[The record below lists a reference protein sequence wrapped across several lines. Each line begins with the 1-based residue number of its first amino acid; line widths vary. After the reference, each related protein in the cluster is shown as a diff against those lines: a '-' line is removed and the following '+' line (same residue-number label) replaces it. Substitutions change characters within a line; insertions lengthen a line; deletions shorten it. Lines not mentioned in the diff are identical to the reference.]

1 MTQRSD
7 NLSQPLHS
15 DNSTTNSR
23 SDSGVET
30 RDNRGK
36 SYSSPPPPNPIG
48 YASMPSD
55 PIGWNA
61 GVPDYVQWSMN
72 GANDNTSLLADAYG
86 ATHGQPHYS
95 LGGAPWYEGTGAAQ
109 YPAMVGMPAN
119 LPYSAAQIAQQ
130 MDAMHLQS
138 QQSEQIIHQQNQ
150 LLAQIQAAQQARAR
164 TEREQHNGGPPSLGH
179 HHESPP
185 SRSATSHP
193 NLPDSPVDRRR
204 AVSPLS
210 SSNVS
215 SKTRR
220 ASGAPLLAEVSQ
232 AMNTMNA
239 LRNSHHDLS
248 QDSSITSPEHPSRPN
263 SYAGRERN
271 RVSGFVGQS
280 SSRKDARRTSNLHQP
295 DSDSPERHRSTTPT
309 PPSIVIDPTSMESP
323 NGSMSKS
330 PLRVDIN
337 SVGMRMGQRIIPG
350 RSHDTY
356 PESSPNSNE
365 SQPDKRHSYTD
376 LGINRSSHRNSR
388 PISPRPA
395 SVSGP
400 VQTPLIQPRRQPRGP
415 PTDSFFANN
424 FLARRSLRTR
434 REAMSKLCASPRASS
449 FSAPKNGAAQPSPS
463 PLARKV

>member
-1 MTQRSD
+1 MTHRSD
-7 NLSQPLHS
+7 NISQPLHS
-15 DNSTTNSR
+15 NNSTSKSR
-23 SDSGVET
+23 PHPGVES

-36 SYSSPPPPNPIG
+36 PYSPPPNPIG

-55 PIGWNA
+55 SIGWNA

-72 GANDNTSLLADAYG
+72 GANNNTSLLADAYG
-86 ATHGQPHYS
+86 ASHGQPQYGI
-95 LGGAPWYEGTGAAQ
+95 GGTPWYDGTAAAQ
-109 YPAMVGMPAN
+109 YPAMVGMPGA
-119 LPYSAAQIAQQ
+119 LPYSAAQVAQQ

-138 QQSEQIIHQQNQ
+138 QQNEQIIHQQNQ

-164 TEREQHNGGPPSLGH
+164 AELEQQHGGQPSSDH
-179 HHESPP
+179 HHESP
-185 SRSATSHP
+185 STRSATSHP
-193 NLPDSPVDRRR
+193 TLPDSPVDRRR
-204 AVSPLS
+204 AVSPLP
-210 SSNVS
+210 SSNAS
-215 SKTRR
+215 SNTRR
-220 ASGAPLLAEVSQ
+220 ASGAPFPAEVSQ
-232 AMNTMNA
+232 AMNAMNA
-239 LRNSHHDLS
+239 IRYSNHDISHDPS
-248 QDSSITSPEHPSRPN
+248 TTSPEHSSRPN

-280 SSRKDARRTSNLHQP
+280 SSRKDARRTSNLYQP
-295 DSDSPERHRSTTPT
+295 ESESPERHRSSTPT

-323 NGSMSKS
+323 SSSMSKS

-350 RSHDTY
+350 MSHDSY
-356 PESSPNSNE
+356 PDSSPSSNE
-365 SQPDKRHSYTD
+365 TRADKRHSYTD
-376 LGINRSSHRNSR
+376 LGVNRSSHRNSR

-400 VQTPLIQPRRQPRGP
+400 VQAPLIQPRRQPRGP

-449 FSAPKNGAAQPSPS
+449 FSAPKNGIAQPSPS
-463 PLARKV
+463 PLARQV